1 MSQPS
6 EPGHELQDPPDEPK
20 AILAAVDASAHGN
33 LVVSM
38 ATRLTRAMRGA
49 ELHLIHVFRTS
60 RLDKARMGAHT
71 DNSDL
76 IEDAKEQL
84 AYHVRTA
91 KKQSRASIT
100 GHFAVGDPATE
111 ILKMCDSLD
120 ADVLVVGTHD
130 YVGFERFLLGSV
142 AENLMRKAGC
152 TVVVVRPKEH
162 KNA

>member
-1 MSQPS
+1 MSQPT

-20 AILAAVDASAHGN
+20 AILAAVDGSAN
-33 LVVSM
+33 AARVVSM
-38 ATRLTRAMRGA
+38 ATRLARAMPGA
-49 ELHLIHVFRTS
+49 ELHLVHVFRTS
-60 RLDKARMGAHT
+60 RLDRARMGAPT
-71 DNSDL
+71 GNADL

-100 GHFAVGDPATE
+100 GHFALGDPAGE
-111 ILKMCDSLD
+111 ILKLCESLD

-152 TVVVVRPKEH
+152 PVLIVRPKGH
-162 KNA
+162 KHA

>member
-20 AILAAVDASAHGN
+20 AILAAVDGSANAGR
-33 LVVSM
+33 VVSM
-38 ATRLTRAMRGA
+38 ATRLTRSMPGA

-91 KKQSRASIT
+91 KKQSRASIK
-100 GHFAVGDPATE
+100 GHFAVGDPAAE
-111 ILKMCDSLD
+111 ILKLGDSLD

-142 AENLMRKAGC
+142 AESLMRKAGC
-152 TVVVVRPKEH
+152 TVVVVRPREH
-162 KNA
+162 KHA